1 MLALF
6 RRKQSGL
13 KWVLW
18 LVIFAL
24 GFGMVLFF
32 VDAPA
37 TSSTGLSSQEAAV
50 VAGTTITASEFR
62 TRYIQVVETYR
73 KLYRLDQQD
82 PKVVQQL
89 RLGETALNGLI
100 AEYAAVYGAEQ
111 LGLHVTDAETAD
123 FITRQPVFR
132 ESERFIGKDR
142 YERIL
147 RANNLTI
154 QQFEKGIQRRI
165 ARDKLERILT
175 DGIFSSPDE
184 VEQEFRNRNQEVRVQ
199 YVAIDPAEIAP
210 SEIEE
215 EKLQEYYKDNQE
227 KYRIGEKRTVRY
239 VSVRVDPQTVTIS
252 EEQLQARLAEV
263 TDTQQV
269 RVSHILISAEEGEE
283 DGPAR
288 KKAEDLLKQIRGGGN
303 FAVLAEEHS
312 NDIGSS
318 QRGGDLGFF
327 GRGKMVPEFEE
338 VAFSLKP
345 GQISDLVRTPFGY
358 HIIKGWEVAAK
369 MADSRRPIAKFELR
383 QNEAHKQAGEL
394 ATKIA
399 NQLKQNPDF
408 EAVAKEHNFS
418 VKEGLPFTLGDPV
431 AGLVVQSDFNQ
442 KVFALDQGE
451 FLDPY
456 ESAGSYLVA
465 QLADIQATNI
475 PKFDQAHAQV
485 VQDLREESGD
495 ELAREQAFA
504 FYQKAKSEGG
514 LEQPAA
520 AQKLSVKATGFFK
533 KGATI
538 DETLK
543 FSPKIHD
550 RSFRFEKGE
559 ISSPVTVAGK
569 YIVFQLLDKTEIDR
583 AKFEKEKGAISKT
596 LTEQKRTSFFSSY
609 IGNLVDRLRNEDEI
623 SVNQEL
629 IDAASS

>member
-50 VAGTTITASEFR
+50 VAGSTITASEFR
-62 TRYIQVVETYR
+62 TRYIQVVENYR
-73 KLYRLDQQD
+73 KLYQLDRQD
-82 PKVVQQL
+82 PEVVQQL

-111 LGLHVTDAETAD
+111 LGLHVTNAETAD

-132 ESERFIGKDR
+132 ENERFIGKDR

-147 RANNLTI
+147 QANNLTI
-154 QQFEKGIQRRI
+154 PQFEKGIQRRI
-165 ARDKLERILT
+165 ARDKLEHILT

-184 VEQEFRNRNQEVRVQ
+184 VEQEYRNRNQEVRVQ

-210 SEIEE
+210 AEIEE

-239 VSVRVDPQTVTIS
+239 ASVRVDPQTVTIS
-252 EEQLQARLAEV
+252 EEQLQARLTEV

-269 RVSHILISAEEGEE
+269 RVSHILISAEDDEE
-283 DGPAR
+283 DVPAR
-288 KKAEDLLKQIRGGGN
+288 KKAEDLLKQIRGGAN
-303 FAVLAEEHS
+303 FAALAAEHS

-327 GRGKMVPEFEE
+327 GKGKMVPEFEE

-358 HIIKGWEVAAK
+358 HIIEGGEVAAK
-369 MADSRRPIAKFELR
+369 MTDSRRPIAEFELR
-383 QNEAHKQAGEL
+383 QDEAHKQAAEL
-394 ATKIA
+394 ATKIS
-399 NQLKQNPDF
+399 NQLKQNPDL
-408 EAVAKEHNFS
+408 EAVAKEYNFP
-418 VKEGLPFTLGDPV
+418 VRETLPFTLGDPV
-431 AGLVVQSDFNQ
+431 TGLVVQSNFNQ
-442 KVFALDQGE
+442 RVFALNQGE
-451 FLDPY
+451 FMDPY

-475 PKFDQAHAQV
+475 PNFDQVHDQV
-485 VQDLREESGD
+485 LQDLRDESGD

-504 FYQKAKSEGG
+504 FYRKAQSEGD
-514 LEQPAA
+514 LEKVAS
-520 AQKLSVKATGFFK
+520 AQKLSVVATGFFK
-533 KGATI
+533 KGTTI
-538 DETLK
+538 DDTLK
-543 FSPKIHD
+543 FSPQVHD
-550 RSFRFEKGE
+550 RSFRFKKGE
-559 ISSPVTVAGK
+559 ISSPVIVAGK
-569 YIVFQLLDKTEIDR
+569 HIVFQVLDKTEIDR
-583 AKFEKEKGAISKT
+583 AKFEKEKGEISKT

-609 IGNLVDRLRNEDEI
+609 IQNLVDGLRKEEEI
-623 SVNQEL
+623 SVNQDL

>member
-6 RRKQSGL
+6 RKKQRGL

-50 VAGTTITASEFR
+50 VAGSTITASEFR
-62 TRYIQVVETYR
+62 TRYVQIVETYR

-89 RLGETALNGLI
+89 RLGDTALNGLI

-111 LGLHVTDAETAD
+111 LGLQVTDAETAD

-132 ESERFIGKDR
+132 ENERFIGPDR
-142 YERIL
+142 YERVL
-147 RANNLTI
+147 QANNLTV

-199 YVAIDPAEIAP
+199 YVAIDPEKIAP
-210 SEIEE
+210 AEIEE
-215 EKLQEYYKDNQE
+215 AKLQEYYKDNQE

-239 VSVRVDPQTVTIS
+239 VSVRIDPKTVTIS
-252 EEQLQARLAEV
+252 EEQIQARLAEV

-269 RVSHILISAEEGEE
+269 RVSHILISAEDDEE
-283 DGPAR
+283 DAPAR
-288 KKAEDLLKQIRGGGN
+288 KKAEDLLKQIRGGAN
-303 FAVLAEEHS
+303 FEALAAEHS

-327 GRGKMVPEFEE
+327 GKGKMVPEFEQA
-338 VAFSLKP
+338 AFSLKP

-358 HIIKGWEVAAK
+358 HIIKGTEVPSK
-369 MADSRRPIAKFELR
+369 KPDSRRPIAEFELR
-383 QNEAHKQAGEL
+383 QDEAHKQAGAL
-394 ATKIA
+394 ATKISD
-399 NQLKQNPDF
+399 QLKQNPDF
-408 EAVAKEHNFS
+408 EAVAKEHNFPL
-418 VKEGLPFTLGDPV
+418 KESIPFTLGDPIT
-431 AGLVVQSDFNQ
+431 GLVVQSDFNQ
-442 KVFALDQGE
+442 KVFALNQGE
-451 FLDPY
+451 FMDPY
-456 ESAGSYLVA
+456 ESAGSYLVT

-475 PKFDQAHAQV
+475 PNFDQVRDQAL
-485 VQDLREESGD
+485 QDLREESGD

-504 FYQKAKSEGG
+504 FYQKAQSEGD
-514 LEQPAA
+514 LEKIASA
-520 AQKLSVKATGFFK
+520 EKLSVVATGFFK
-533 KGATI
+533 KGSTI
-538 DETLK
+538 DDTLK
-543 FSPKIHD
+543 FSPKVHD
-550 RSFRFEKGE
+550 RSFRFKKGE
-559 ISSPVTVAGK
+559 ISSPVVVAGK
-569 YIVFQLLDKTEIDR
+569 YVVFQVLDKTEVDA
-583 AKFEKEKGAISKT
+583 AKFEKERGDISKT
-596 LTEQKRTSFFSSY
+596 LTEQKRTSFFTSY
-609 IGNLVDRLRNEDEI
+609 IQNLVDQLRKDEEI

>member
-147 RANNLTI
+147 QANNLTI
-154 QQFEKGIQRRI
+154 RQFEKGIQRRI
-165 ARDKLERILT
+165 AHDKLERILT

-215 EKLQEYYKDNQE
+215 EKLQGYYKDNQE

-269 RVSHILISAEEGEE
+269 RVSHILISAEEGEA
-283 DGPAR
+283 DGLAR

-369 MADSRRPIAKFELR
+369 MADSRRPIAEFELR

-408 EAVAKEHNFS
+408 EAVAKEHNFT
-418 VKEGLPFTLGDPV
+418 VKESLPFTLGDPV
-431 AGLVVQSDFNQ
+431 SGLVVQSDFNQ

-475 PKFDQAHAQV
+475 PKFDQVHAQV
-485 VQDLREESGD
+485 LQDLREESGD

-504 FYQKAKSEGG
+504 FYQKAKNEGG

-569 YIVFQLLDKTEIDR
+569 YIVFQLLEKTEIDR